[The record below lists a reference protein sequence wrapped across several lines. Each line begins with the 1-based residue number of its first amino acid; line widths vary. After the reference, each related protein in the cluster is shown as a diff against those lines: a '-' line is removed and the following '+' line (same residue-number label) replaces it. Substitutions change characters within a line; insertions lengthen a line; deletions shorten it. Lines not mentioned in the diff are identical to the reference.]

1 METKKEVGDQ
11 IPSSVA
17 ELGNR
22 LRDLEARHYERRAE
36 MAKVCGK
43 SKSTIQAW
51 MNGTDPSV
59 FALARLCEDT
69 GVSMDW
75 LVFGREGNAE
85 KPATD
90 VDAEL
95 LEAVL
100 RQLLKRLAAHGLE
113 LDEERFP
120 KLAVL
125 LYQHL
130 RHANADAPGS
140 DAFADMLVKM

>member
-1 METKKEVGDQ
+1 METKKEDGDQ

-22 LRDLEARHYERRAE
+22 LRDLEARHYERRAD

-59 FALARLCEDT
+59 FALARLCEDAN
-69 GVSMDW
+69 VSMDW
-75 LVFGREGNAE
+75 LVFGRE
-85 KPATD
+85 ATQEPTSTD
-90 VDAEL
+90 IDAEL
-95 LEAVL
+95 LEFVH
-100 RQLLKRLAAHGLE
+100 RQLMKRLTANGLK
-113 LDEERFP
+113 LDEEKFP
-120 KLAVL
+120 KLVAL

-130 RHANADAPGS
+130 RYAGGDRSGS
-140 DAFADMLVKM
+140 DAFTDMLIKM